1 MPILRAH
8 AQSLQ
13 SCSVVCDPM
22 DCSPSGASVHVI
34 SQARILEWVA
44 MLSSRGIFPTQGLNS
59 RPLCLLHRQEGS
71 LPPVPPGKPYAHS
84 IGEQTE
90 AQGVK

>member
-1 MPILRAH
+1 
-8 AQSLQ
+8 
-13 SCSVVCDPM
+13 
-22 DCSPSGASVHVI
+22 
-34 SQARILEWVA
+34 